1 MTSGLRPKLAYGR
14 ILVAEDEPLAFRNLE
29 RIVARYRPVRHARTF
44 KEGVAEL
51 RGRKDWSGFMFDV
64 MLEGRDLGLELLDI
78 VSEEHPG
85 VPAMILTAIVD
96 PAIVNR
102 CATHGATVVSKPL
115 GEQELLPFLQRVI
128 SREHGFARDFS
139 ERIDGVSRHWKMSPR
154 EHEILAW
161 FVSGGTREGYLAF
174 TGMAE
179 TTLKTHV
186 KHMCA
191 KTQKPNLSDVVSSAL
206 RRVVVGK
213 GLCDLPPRV
222 AAAIDGEKKK

>member
-1 MTSGLRPKLAYGR
+1 VTSGLRSKLAYGR
-14 ILVAEDEPLAFRNLE
+14 ILVVEDEPLAFRNLE
-29 RIVARYRPVRHARTF
+29 RIVARYRPVRHARRYS
-44 KEGVAEL
+44 EAISQL
-51 RGRKDWSGFMFDV
+51 HARKDWCGFMFDV
-64 MLEGRDLGLELLDI
+64 MLEGQDRGLELLEL
-78 VSEEHPG
+78 VSEEYPG

-102 CATHGATVVSKPL
+102 GAQHGATVVSKPL

-128 SREHGFARDFS
+128 SREHGFARDFA
-139 ERIDGVSRHWKMSPR
+139 ERLDGVSRLWKMSPR

-161 FVSGGTREGYLAF
+161 FVAGGSREGYLSF

-191 KTQKPNLSDVVSSAL
+191 KTQKGNLSDLVASAL
-206 RRVVVGK
+206 RRVVVGR
-213 GLCDLPPRV
+213 GQSDLPPR
-222 AAAIDGEKKK
+222 AAAIENADKKS